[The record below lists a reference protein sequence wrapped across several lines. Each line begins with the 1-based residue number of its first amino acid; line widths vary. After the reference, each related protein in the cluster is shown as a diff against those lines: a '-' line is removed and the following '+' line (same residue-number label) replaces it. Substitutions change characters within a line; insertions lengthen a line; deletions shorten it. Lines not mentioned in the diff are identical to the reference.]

1 MQLSAENLEDL
12 PSSWFRYET
21 KVPLQRQQYQELIP
35 SFYGMGLH
43 PKKTYPDRLVHSIYL
58 DTPELDDY
66 FDNVSGVSR
75 RRKIRLRW
83 YGEDPSH
90 MVIEVKSKKNKV
102 SGKRII
108 HLENPENL
116 IPRDR
121 HALKIL
127 FEGNIV
133 SSPIDIAPL
142 YRPVL
147 QVAYRRSYFEL
158 KPGIRMTLD
167 REIRYQK
174 LSPSVSH
181 QMRLSPVDYVVE
193 FKYSVSQERE
203 FKNLLRDFPFRIF
216 RHSKYIVGMDVVAVG

>member
-1 MQLSAENLEDL
+1 MRSSTEPLEGL

-21 KVPLQRQQYQELIP
+21 KVPLQRQQYQELMP
-35 SFYGMGLH
+35 SLYRMGLH
-43 PKKTYPDRLVHSIYL
+43 PKNMYPDRLVHSIYL
-58 DTPELDDY
+58 DTPELDNY

-90 MVIEVKSKKNKV
+90 MVLELKSKKNKA
-102 SGKRII
+102 SSKRTI
-108 HLENPENL
+108 HLENPEIL

-121 HALKIL
+121 FTLKML
-127 FEGNIV
+127 FERSIA
-133 SSPIDIAPL
+133 SLPIDIAPL
-142 YRPVL
+142 YHPVL
-147 QVAYRRSYFEL
+147 QVTYRRSYFEL
-158 KPGIRMTLD
+158 VSGIRMTLD

-203 FKNLLRDFPFRIF
+203 FRNLLRDFPFRIF
-216 RHSKYIVGMDVVAVG
+216 RHSKYIVGLDVVAVG